1 MRIKRLG
8 LGLLLVAVAA
18 CAGTDG
24 GEGVVEGDAA
34 APAESGALQKNFPD
48 LEYLQTIPVAYANAK
63 AHPEV
68 LEKIPCYCPCMLY
81 GHRSLAD
88 CHRSQ
93 HSAACATC
101 LDEAVM
107 AGEVIAEHGGVDD
120 AEAIAAEVKSRYRAG
135 IVRNKLQADDLPAL
149 RSDGGRAYLAACSE
163 CHQPPHPAMYAASD
177 WRQSLSRME
186 AYLDQSTTV
195 QIDEATW
202 NSAVDYVRET
212 SGQFPP
218 EAGEQYRQS
227 LANAVERLVATEG
240 ESANYPSNQDPI
252 LGPEWFER
260 MVNAYRLAREIP
272 ADRLAAVQ
280 LDDPDPNCPN
290 LLACLNSGGIV
301 SEATVDAV
309 EKLAAELNLGNN

>member
-1 MRIKRLG
+1 MRGKPFG
-8 LGLLLVAVAA
+8 VGVLLVAVAA

-24 GEGVVEGDAA
+24 GEGTVDGDVAS
-34 APAESGALQKNFPD
+34 PATTAGLQKNFPD
-48 LEYLQTIPVAYANAK
+48 LEYLQRIPVAYANAK

-120 AEAIAAEVKSRYRAG
+120 VAAIAAEVKSRYRAA
-135 IVRNKLQADDLPAL
+135 IVRSKLQEGALPAL

-163 CHQPPHPAMYAASD
+163 CHQPPHPAMYAASE

-195 QIDEATW
+195 ASRLSRASGTGSRSCRRSNTW
-202 NSAVDYVRET
+202 
-212 SGQFPP
+212 
-218 EAGEQYRQS
+218 
-227 LANAVERLVATEG
+227 
-240 ESANYPSNQDPI
+240 
-252 LGPEWFER
+252 
-260 MVNAYRLAREIP
+260 
-272 ADRLAAVQ
+272 
-280 LDDPDPNCPN
+280 
-290 LLACLNSGGIV
+290 
-301 SEATVDAV
+301 
-309 EKLAAELNLGNN
+309 

>member
-1 MRIKRLG
+1 MRMKLAV
-8 LGLLLVAVAA
+8 LGLLLVTVAA
-18 CAGTDG
+18 CAGTG
-24 GEGVVEGDAA
+24 GDDGVVEGDNA
-34 APAESGALQKNFPD
+34 APAATSGLQKNFPD
-48 LEYLQTIPVAYANAK
+48 LAYLQKIPVAYANAK

-68 LEKIPCYCPCMLY
+68 LEQIPCYCPCMLY

-120 AEAIAAEVKSRYRAG
+120 AAAIAAEVKSRYRAG
-135 IVRNKLQADDLPAL
+135 IVRSKLQEDNLPAL

-186 AYLDQSTTV
+186 AYLDQSATV

-202 NSAVDYVRET
+202 NSAVEYIRET
-212 SGQFPP
+212 AGAFPP
-218 EAGEQYRQS
+218 EAGDQYRQS
-227 LANAVERLVATEG
+227 LATAVEHLVATEG
-240 ESANYPSNQDPI
+240 ESANYPSNQDAI

-260 MVNAYRLAREIP
+260 MINAYRLAREIP

-280 LDDPDPNCPN
+280 LDDPDPNCTN
-290 LLACLNSGGIV
+290 LLTCLNTGGLV
-301 SEATVDAV
+301 SEAAVDAV
-309 EKLAAELNLGNN
+309 EQLAAELNLSNN

>member
-1 MRIKRLG
+1 MRN
-8 LGLLLVAVAA
+8 GLLGVGLLVVAA
-18 CAGTDG
+18 CAGSDG
-24 GEGVVEGDAA
+24 GQGE
-34 APAESGALQKNFPD
+34 APAADVADGPQKNFPD
-48 LEYLQTIPVAYANAK
+48 LEYLQNIPVAYETAK

-107 AGEVIAEHGGVDD
+107 AGAAIVEHGGADD
-120 AEAIAAEVKSRYRAG
+120 PAAIAAEVKSRYRAA
-135 IVRNKLQADDLPAL
+135 IVRSKLQAGDLPAL

-163 CHQPPHPAMYAASD
+163 CHQPPHPGMYAASD

-186 AYLDQSTTV
+186 AYLEQSDTV
-195 QIDEATW
+195 QIDESVW
-202 NSAVDYVRET
+202 SAAVEYIRET
-212 SGQFPP
+212 AATFPP
-218 EAGEQYRQS
+218 ASGTRYRQA
-227 LANAVERLVATEG
+227 LAQAVEHLVATEG
-240 ESANYPSNQDPI
+240 ESANYPSNQDAI

-272 ADRLAAVQ
+272 AARLAAVQ
-280 LDDPDPNCPN
+280 LDDPDPNCTN
-290 LLACLNSGGIV
+290 LLACLNSAGIV
-301 SEATVDAV
+301 SEAAVDAV
-309 EKLAAELNLGNN
+309 EKLAAELNLGDD

>member
-1 MRIKRLG
+1 MRSKMFG
-8 LGLLLVAVAA
+8 VGLLLVLVAA

-24 GEGVVEGDAA
+24 DTGAPAGDATTA
-34 APAESGALQKNFPD
+34 DTGALQKNFPD
-48 LEYLQTIPVAYANAK
+48 LEYLQTIPVAYENAK

-101 LDEAVM
+101 LDEAIM

-120 AEAIAAEVKSRYRAG
+120 VNAIASEVKSRYRAG
-135 IVRNKLQADDLPAL
+135 IVRNKLQAGDLPGL

-163 CHQPPHPAMYAASD
+163 CHQPPHPGMYAPSE
-177 WRQSLSRME
+177 WRQSLARME
-186 AYLDQSTTV
+186 AYLNQSTTV
-195 QIDEATW
+195 QINEATW
-202 NSAVDYVRET
+202 TSAVEYIRET
-212 SGQFPP
+212 AAAVPADFNERYQ
-218 EAGEQYRQS
+218 QS
-227 LANAVERLVATEG
+227 LAQAVEHLMTTEG
-240 ESANYPSNQDPI
+240 EAANYPSNQDPI

-280 LDDPDPNCPN
+280 LNDPDPNCPN

-301 SEATVDAV
+301 SEAAVDAV
-309 EKLAAELNLGNN
+309 ERLAAELNLGND

>member
-1 MRIKRLG
+1 MESKRFG
-8 LGLLLVAVAA
+8 VGLLVLAIAA
-18 CAGTDG
+18 CAGTDS
-24 GEGVVEGDAA
+24 GESTVAGDAA
-34 APAESGALQKNFPD
+34 AGDVAGGAQKNFPD
-48 LEYLQTIPVAYANAK
+48 LEYLQTIPVAYGNAK

-107 AGEVIAEHGGVDD
+107 AGAVIAEHGGVDD
-120 AEAIAAEVKSRYRAG
+120 ATAIAAEVKSRYRAA
-135 IVRNKLQADDLPAL
+135 IVRSKLQAGDLPAL

-186 AYLDQSTTV
+186 AYLDQSATV
-195 QIDEATW
+195 KISESTW
-202 NSAVDYVRET
+202 NAAVEYIRET
-212 SGQFPP
+212 AATFPP
-218 EAGEQYRQS
+218 ESGERYRQS
-227 LANAVERLVATEG
+227 IARAVAHLAATEG

-301 SEATVDAV
+301 SEAAVDAV

>member
-1 MRIKRLG
+1 MRSKRFSV
-8 LGLLLVAVAA
+8 GLLLVAIAA
-18 CAGTDG
+18 CAGPEG
-24 GEGVVEGDAA
+24 GEGVVEGAA
-34 APAESGALQKNFPD
+34 AAREAVGGLQKNFPALD
-48 LEYLQTIPVAYANAK
+48 YLQTIPVAYETAR

-68 LEKIPCYCPCMLY
+68 LDKIPCYCPCMLY

-101 LDEAVM
+101 LEEAVM

-120 AEAIAAEVKSRYRAG
+120 AVAIAAEVKSRFRAA
-135 IVRNKLQADDLPAL
+135 IVRNKLQAADLPAL

-163 CHQPPHPAMYAASD
+163 CHQPPHPGMYAASD

-186 AYLDQSTTV
+186 AYLDQSAAV
-195 QIDEATW
+195 QINEQTW
-202 NSAVDYVRET
+202 NAAVEYIRET
-212 SGQFPP
+212 AATFPP
-218 EAGEQYRQS
+218 ESGERYRQS
-227 LANAVERLVATEG
+227 LAQAVEHLVITEG

-252 LGPEWFER
+252 LGPEWFDR
-260 MVNAYRLAREIP
+260 MVKAYRLAREIP
-272 ADRLAAVQ
+272 AAQLAAVQ

-301 SEATVDAV
+301 SEAMVDAV

>member
-1 MRIKRLG
+1 MRIRFTV
-8 LGLLLVAVAA
+8 LGLLLVVVAA

-24 GEGVVEGDAA
+24 GDGVVEGNAGT
-34 APAESGALQKNFPD
+34 PAQTAGLQKNFPD
-48 LEYLQTIPVAYANAK
+48 LEYLQKIPVAYATAK
-63 AHPEV
+63 ANPEV

-93 HSAACATC
+93 HSAACLTC

-107 AGEVIAEHGGVDD
+107 AGQVIAEHGGVDD
-120 AEAIAAEVKSRYRAG
+120 AAAIAGEVKSRYRAG
-135 IVRNKLQADDLPAL
+135 IVRNQLQQDNLPAL
-149 RSDGGRAYLAACSE
+149 RSDGGRAFLQACSE

-195 QIDEATW
+195 EIDEATW
-202 NSAVDYVRET
+202 NSAVEYIRET
-212 SGQFPP
+212 SGAFPP

-227 LANAVERLVATEG
+227 LASAVEHLVATEG
-240 ESANYPSNQDPI
+240 ESANYPSNQDEI

-280 LDDPDPNCPN
+280 LEDPDPNCTN
-290 LLACLNSGGIV
+290 LLACLNSGGLV
-301 SEATVDAV
+301 SEAAVDAV

>member
-1 MRIKRLG
+1 MRIKQLG
-8 LGLLLVAVAA
+8 LVLLLVGVVA
-18 CAGTDG
+18 CADTDG
-24 GEGVVEGDAA
+24 GNEATEGAA
-34 APAESGALQKNFPD
+34 APADAQGGLQKNFPD
-48 LEYLQTIPVAYANAK
+48 LEYLQNIPVAYANAK

-120 AEAIAAEVKSRYRAG
+120 AAAIAAEVKSRYRAA
-135 IVRNKLQADDLPAL
+135 IVRTKLQEGVLPAL

-163 CHQPPHPAMYAASD
+163 CHQPPHPAMYAASE
-177 WRQSLSRME
+177 WRRSLSRME

-195 QIDEATW
+195 QIDEQTW
-202 NSAVDYVRET
+202 NAAVEYIRET
-212 SGQFPP
+212 AATFPP
-218 EAGEQYRQS
+218 ESGERYRQS
-227 LANAVERLVATEG
+227 IVQAVEHLTVTEG

-272 ADRLAAVQ
+272 AARLAAVQ

-301 SEATVDAV
+301 SEAMVDAV